1 MGLATGRA
9 FAQAG
14 ASVTL
19 ADVNAD
25 ALNHAVDSL
34 RVPAHQSLAVACD
47 VTDEAQ
53 VAEMVSRTVGTS
65 CWPQIVVR
73 CLSEIQRAL
82 HERLYRRDSAE
93 S

>member
-1 MGLATGRA
+1 M
-9 FAQAG
+9 
-14 ASVTL
+14 TL

-53 VAEMVSRTVGTS
+53 VAEMVSRTVATF
-65 CWPQIVVR
+65 C
-73 CLSEIQRAL
+73 
-82 HERLYRRDSAE
+82 
-93 S
+93 